1 MSAGTAASGTDP
13 GPWRP
18 PILSREFHGSL
29 DEPLLKRLSPVRL
42 WQMLRDDARELSFG
56 RYVIEQFVTSVL
68 RVRYQNSMLGLLW
81 TLLHPLLMLTV
92 LSVVFS
98 RLLKYPMDRFSVF
111 LFAGLLPWQFFQ
123 ASVGNASVSL
133 IRQQGLIRKINVN
146 LMLFPVSEIATAATH
161 MLFAFV
167 AMFVI
172 MLGFGMFG
180 TEHVGAQLSVHLVL
194 VPLGLVLLWVFTL
207 GASLAL
213 MTLTTFFRDMEH
225 IISVALQAMYFATPI
240 FYPVEAVAG
249 SRSLTLL
256 MYANPL
262 RWIFEFFHCGIYY
275 HRWPAT
281 EAWIVAPCAAVG
293 MLLLGYSIY
302 KRHEHEFIFRL

>member
-1 MSAGTAASGTDP
+1 MSAGTAASGVEGTS
-13 GPWRP
+13 WRP
-18 PILSREFHGSL
+18 AVLSREFRGSL
-29 DEPLLKRLSPVRL
+29 DEPLLRRLSPVRL
-42 WQMLRDDARELSFG
+42 WTMVRDDVRELSFG

-68 RVRYQNSMLGLLW
+68 KVRYQNSVLGLLW
-81 TLLHPLLMLTV
+81 TLLHPLMMLTV

-123 ASVGNASVSL
+123 AAIGNASVAL

-146 LMLFPVSEIATAATH
+146 LMLFPVSEIAIAATH
-161 MLFAFV
+161 MAFAFV

-172 MLGFGMFG
+172 MLGFGLLG
-180 TEHVGAQLSVHLVL
+180 TEHVGAQLSVHLVV
-194 VPLGLVLLWVFTL
+194 VPVGLVLLWIFTL
-207 GASLAL
+207 GASLVL

-225 IISVALQAMYFATPI
+225 IVSVALQAMYFATPI
-240 FYPVEAVAG
+240 FYPVEAVAN

-262 RWIFEFFHCGIYY
+262 RWIFEFFHAGIYY
-275 HRWPAT
+275 HRWPQA
-281 EAWIVAPCAAVG
+281 EAWVVAPCAAVG
-293 MLLLGYSIY
+293 MLIFGYAIY